1 MKKIN
6 KPLVWMLALAFL
18 ATPAFVFAW
27 DDSTTQEKTEKQHFE
42 SYYDQFKKEFYNDLS
57 KWNFSE
63 IDKKIA
69 WYEADVKYLSEN
81 SESEHAKHLSA
92 YKEKLQA
99 LKDLKA
105 NFASGS
111 VTTISQ
117 VSQEVDSA
125 YVENFIKNFSTYEN
139 PYSVID
145 TDYKAEKINKVTWQK
160 AWNYIQ
166 EQKKD
171 EVKNSSDKKTEE
183 MKKHLDNK
191 KEDLKKYMEEKNT
204 QVKKEFEDKKEE
216 VKKKVENVALT
227 AESLVKKYKSEFEK
241 TLGSKI
247 ANLSEERTAKVIQ
260 NIEKAK
266 EKYSTLTTITEEQK
280 TKYLAQLDAL
290 KSLLETRLNHL
301 KDMIDIESL
310 FAE

>member
-6 KPLVWMLALAFL
+6 KPLVGMLALAFL
-18 ATPAFVFAW
+18 ATPAFVFAG
-27 DDSTTQEKTEKQHFE
+27 DDSMVQEKTEKQQSE

-57 KWNFSE
+57 QGNFSE
-63 IDKKIA
+63 IDKKIIG
-69 WYEADVKYLSEN
+69 YEADIKYLSEN

-105 NFASGS
+105 NFESGS
-111 VTTISQ
+111 VTTASQ

-145 TDYKAEKINKVTWQK
+145 EDYKAEKINKTTWKK

-166 EQKKD
+166 EQSKD
-171 EVKNSSDKKTEE
+171 EVKNSGDKKTEE

-204 QVKKEFEDKKEE
+204 QVKNKIEEKKQD
-216 VKKKVENVALT
+216 VKKKVENATLT

-241 TLGSKI
+241 TLASKI
-247 ANLSEERTAKVIQ
+247 ANLSEERITKVIQ
-260 NIEKAK
+260 NIETAK
-266 EKYSTLTTITEEQK
+266 EKYSALTTITEEQK

-301 KDMIDIESL
+301 KDMIDIDSL
-310 FAE
+310 FSE